1 MTSEGGRVKAQE
13 SRACLWAGGERES
26 LGPERTRRQ
35 RDGVLL
41 GLDGFQLQLTVILAP
56 IC

>member
-1 MTSEGGRVKAQE
+1 MTSEGGRVKPQE
-13 SRACLWAGGERES
+13 LRACLWAGGERES